1 MSIEL
6 NSNAANVKRQAD
18 AAANAAKDVAA
29 RDKVAKERV
38 RAERQAS
45 ADQQADKVQL
55 SEDAQSLQRIQ
66 ETLEREDSF
75 DAKRVEDIKQAISE
89 GRYPVDNDRLARRF
103 LDLESQ
109 LSR

>member
-18 AAANAAKDVAA
+18 AAANAAKDAAA
-29 RDKVAKERV
+29 RDKVSKERV
-38 RAERQAS
+38 RAERQSS